1 MFKKFVAEEQVSGST
16 QVKSS
21 VARAIKSKA
30 VEMMPPIE
38 HIIDELCPKKAAF
51 HEVKCKDHIK
61 IYAVNE
67 ELLFFQQRDGPIIPT
82 LRLLHK
88 YPNLLPRMQVD
99 KGAIKFVLSGANVMC
114 PGLTS
119 EGGSMEDVP
128 ADTIVALFA
137 EGKQHAMAIGV
148 TKMSTEEIRAV
159 NRDIGIDSIHCLG
172 DGLWAMDPASLNLK

>member
-16 QVKSS
+16 HVKSS
-21 VARAIKSKA
+21 VARAIKARA
-30 VEMMPPIE
+30 VELMPPLE
-38 HIIDELCPKKAAF
+38 DFIDDLCPKKAPF
-51 HEVKCKDHIK
+51 HEVKCKDHVK

-67 ELLFFQQRDGPIIPT
+67 ELLFFQQRDGPTIPT

-119 EGGSMEDVP
+119 EGGSMDDVP
-128 ADTIVALFA
+128 EGTIVALFA
-137 EGKQHAMAIGV
+137 EGKQHAMAIGI
-148 TKMSTEEIRAV
+148 TKMSTAEIREKNAG
-159 NRDIGIDSIHCLG
+159 IGIDSIHCLN
-172 DGLWAMDPASLNLK
+172 DGLWAMDPQTLNLK